1 MNGSLI
7 LCTPLRATSR
17 VPLRAAFANSRH
29 VGPYRTVITCLNAS
43 SRTIHTSSSSAS
55 SQSKSSHTRIS
66 RFPFKKVTAALFAT
80 GLSYLVY
87 KDHQD
92 SPNSARIATQNVRFK
107 RSIPQASA
115 TDSQP
120 VPKDPLSILD
130 PDELASSTAH
140 LVELPLSQL
149 IRAYIVFLASSSP
162 LLVDIAPPTIEKIEW
177 LKEKVPFIGKPMWS
191 ILVFVGH
198 FMYKD
203 WLFRLANT
211 DEIQQGMRQT
221 FFAQFVAGETAEG
234 SFPLLERLHARGC
247 SAMLNWSAEA
257 DHAIP
262 SKVSSQSGAPDNKEI
277 GILKESFDELHR
289 AVKAAIDFHP
299 EYPLRPTM
307 LAIKSEF
314 RVLFLSALT

>member
-1 MNGSLI
+1 MNGSFI

-29 VGPYRTVITCLNAS
+29 VCPYRTVVTSLNAS
-43 SRTIHTSSSSAS
+43 SRNISTSSSSVPP
-55 SQSKSSHTRIS
+55 QSKSLHTRRS
-66 RFPFKKVTAALFAT
+66 KFPFKTVTAALFAT
-80 GLSYLVY
+80 GLSYLIY
-87 KDHQD
+87 RDHQD

-107 RSIPQASA
+107 RSIPQAA
-115 TDSQP
+115 NADSEP
-120 VPKDPLSILD
+120 SIPNDPLSILD

-149 IRAYIVFLASSSP
+149 IRAYMVFLASSSP
-162 LLVDIAPPTIEKIEW
+162 TLVDIAPPTIEKIEW
-177 LKEKVPFIGKPMWS
+177 LKEKVPFIGKPLWS
-191 ILVFVGH
+191 MLVFVGH
-198 FMYKD
+198 FMYRD
-203 WLFRLANT
+203 WLFKLANT
-211 DEIQQGMRQT
+211 DKIQQGMRQT

-257 DHAIP
+257 DHAIA
-262 SKVSSQSGAPDNKEI
+262 SKSSGHEDRDP

-307 LAIKSEF
+307 LAIKSK
-314 RVLFLSALT
+314 FLLIFLRSVT